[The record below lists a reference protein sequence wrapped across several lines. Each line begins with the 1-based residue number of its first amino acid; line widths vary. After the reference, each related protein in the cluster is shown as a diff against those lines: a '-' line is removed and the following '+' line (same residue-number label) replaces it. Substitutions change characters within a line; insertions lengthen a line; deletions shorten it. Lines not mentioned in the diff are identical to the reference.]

1 MYSLQGRPG
10 QFLPTSASNTL
21 FPGVLAGILHN
32 IPYVGTPIATGI
44 VGLVALV
51 QFSEPYQAGYLM
63 LAVISIAILLGVVL
77 TSFGL

>member
-1 MYSLQGRPG
+1 
-10 QFLPTSASNTL
+10 
-21 FPGVLAGILHN
+21 VLAGILHN

>member
-1 MYSLQGRPG
+1 MPSSSSPYVEKVV
-10 QFLPTSASNTL
+10 AIEN
-21 FPGVLAGILHN
+21 
-32 IPYVGTPIATGI
+32 PYVGTPIATGI

>member
-1 MYSLQGRPG
+1 MPSSSSPYVEKVV
-10 QFLPTSASNTL
+10 AIEN
-21 FPGVLAGILHN
+21 
-32 IPYVGTPIATGI
+32 PYVGTPIATGI

-77 TSFGL
+77 PSFGL